1 MKNICD
7 PSEEEAL
14 TSKTKSCW
22 LKHEISSYEIY
33 RLIIQGN
40 MIEVVYLHLEGIFT
54 KILSVISDRNPGK
67 LVFQKLKSSG
77 VGPAGSIYCQ
87 DGRLPVRGVASGSP
101 PCERPPWHA
110 KPPIRPGG
118 DLRGHRPGTRIQTPP
133 FDFPELCCHTFPQ
146 INVPVSSESLGKDTG
161 R

>member
-33 RLIIQGN
+33 RLVIQGN

-77 VGPAGSIYCQ
+77 VGPAGS
-87 DGRLPVRGVASGSP
+87 RGQVM
-101 PCERPPWHA
+101 
-110 KPPIRPGG
+110 
-118 DLRGHRPGTRIQTPP
+118 
-133 FDFPELCCHTFPQ
+133 
-146 INVPVSSESLGKDTG
+146 SSELGLSPLLDCFPLSWASFSDQVLFIEWSSAATGLCSLNSAPLQKP
-161 R
+161 

>member
-77 VGPAGSIYCQ
+77 VGPAGS
-87 DGRLPVRGVASGSP
+87 RGQVM
-101 PCERPPWHA
+101 
-110 KPPIRPGG
+110 
-118 DLRGHRPGTRIQTPP
+118 
-133 FDFPELCCHTFPQ
+133 
-146 INVPVSSESLGKDTG
+146 SSELGLSPLLDCFPLSWASFSDQVLFIEWSSAATGLCSLNSAAPVEKKNFLLRYFQQTSQDLV
-161 R
+161 